1 MTVERGYDPRE
12 FAYICYGG
20 AGPVHALDLAADLE
34 IPTVVVPLL
43 PGLFSAFGML
53 VADQSYDF
61 QAPVLKN
68 LDEIGPGELAEKTA
82 ELERQAQAT
91 LRQSGLDRS
100 RAELRRSADCRY
112 LGQAESLTI
121 ELGAGG
127 IPELQAAFEAEHRR
141 QWNFIHKERPVT
153 LVNLRLQAVAP
164 TLPPPRAASERVR
177 GAPKPHHRRRVYI
190 DRERVELPAYLRTE
204 LAHGHAIEGPGVIE
218 EASSSLVFP
227 KGKRVAVDAEGN
239 LIVKLA
245 G

>member
-1 MTVERGYDPRE
+1 
-12 FAYICYGG
+12 
-20 AGPVHALDLAADLE
+20 VHALDLAADLE
-34 IPTVVVPLL
+34 IPTVVVPQL

-61 QAPVLKN
+61 QVPVLKN
-68 LDEIGPGELAEKTA
+68 LDEIGADELAAKTA
-82 ELERQAQAT
+82 ELEQQAQAT
-91 LRQSGLDRS
+91 LRQSGLDRD
-100 RAELRRSADCRY
+100 AIELRKSADCRY

-121 ELGAGG
+121 ELGRGG
-127 IPELQAAFEAEHRR
+127 VDELQRSFETEHRR

-164 TLPPPRAASERVR
+164 TVTAQRPATERAR

-190 DRERVELPAYLRTE
+190 GRELVELPAYLRPD
-204 LAHGHAIEGPGVIE
+204 LAYGHAIEGPGVVE

-227 KGKRVAVDAEGN
+227 KGQRVTVDAEGN